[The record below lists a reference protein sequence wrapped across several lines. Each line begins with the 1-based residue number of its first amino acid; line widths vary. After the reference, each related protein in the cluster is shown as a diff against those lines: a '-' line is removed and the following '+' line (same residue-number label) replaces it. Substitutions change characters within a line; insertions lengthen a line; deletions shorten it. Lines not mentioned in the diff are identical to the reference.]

1 MAVGRTNRARPVSVT
16 LTIVASGSLILSIA
30 TGDPMSISAATTSP
44 TLESTSDSVSSE
56 RLPLVRVTVDIYSGL
71 PNPSWEIL
79 NDDAQSLIARMR
91 GLPKAKRQIADEP
104 GLGYRGL
111 ILEVND
117 ETGPIEY
124 RVFGGI
130 VTTDSDSFL
139 DEGRDL
145 ERFLIRS
152 GSAVLGQ
159 DLVVEIIEQL

>member
-1 MAVGRTNRARPVSVT
+1 
-16 LTIVASGSLILSIA
+16 
-30 TGDPMSISAATTSP
+30 
-44 TLESTSDSVSSE
+44 
-56 RLPLVRVTVDIYSGL
+56 
-71 PNPSWEIL
+71 
-79 NDDAQSLIARMR
+79 MR